1 MVRLQPWQ
9 WVVLGLPLVAIAGF
23 MVVAAGSQFHAW
35 GVNWIWAVFVLVLVG
50 WRWLLARWTR
60 PALKDMAA
68 AIAKAEQELTTTMAD
83 LPSSTAAGNL
93 PQAEAALDQI
103 LVEARQDPP
112 LWEDWTPF
120 WQRCRDV
127 VTTVAQAYH
136 PEVKYPLLNIY
147 VPDAYGLLR
156 GTVDDVD
163 RWMATLTPVLGQ
175 VTVGQA
181 VEGYEMY
188 RKVEP
193 SARKLWQAW
202 SWAQWLVNPAAAAA
216 RTLSQPT
223 SNLANQ
229 QLLGNLSAL
238 LREATLRN
246 LYRQAVA
253 LYGGELPDLPLG
265 NSGRTGVPS
274 AQTQTLQ
281 EILNRA
287 EPVEQV
293 QLQPVNILLVGRT
306 GAGKSSLINTLF
318 AADQAEVDVLP
329 STDAIRSYHWATET
343 GDTLTLWDSPGYEQ
357 IDRQD
362 YRDQLLDYSRQAD
375 LLLLVTPALDPALQM
390 DVDLLQAMGRE
401 VADLGAIAVV
411 TQVDRLRPLREWAPP
426 YDWQTGERPKEI
438 SMREATQYRQEQ
450 LGHVCDRVLPLV
462 TADTA
467 SQRQPWNA
475 DALATTLIELIDPT
489 KELRLARFLRDRDAK
504 VVAASRL
511 IDRYIFQMSTTQG
524 LAAFLKSPVLKFIAT
539 LTTGTP
545 TLAYLLAEQIPVEQL
560 PVVIGKLQLAYDLFK
575 LLAPDTAR
583 LDLLALWPLLLEHNQ
598 KPDQAAWAFG
608 QAMVEYWSQGLT
620 VDQVRSRI
628 DHYLAQYA
636 GGTSNGLLDPS
647 KSGKA

>member
-163 RWMATLTPVLGQ
+163 RWMTTLTPVLGQ

>member
-1 MVRLQPWQ
+1 MVRLKPWQ

-163 RWMATLTPVLGQ
+163 RWMTTLTPVLGQ

-628 DHYLAQYA
+628 EHYLAQYA

-647 KSGKA
+647 KSDKA

>member
-9 WVVLGLPLVAIAGF
+9 WVVLGLPLVAIAGL

-35 GVNWIWAVFVLVLVG
+35 GLNWIWAVLVLVLVG

-93 PQAEAALDQI
+93 PQAEAALEQI

-127 VTTVAQAYH
+127 VTAVAQTYH
-136 PEVKYPLLNIY
+136 PDVKYPLLNIY

-181 VEGYEMY
+181 VEGYEIY

-253 LYGGELPDLPLG
+253 LYSGELPDLPLG
-265 NSGRTGVPS
+265 DTGRMGVPS

-287 EPVEQV
+287 EPVDQV
-293 QLQPVNILLVGRT
+293 QQQPVNILLVGRT

-318 AADQAEVDVLP
+318 AADQADVDVLP

-362 YRDQLLDYSRQAD
+362 YRDQLLDYGRQAD

-390 DVDLLQAMGRE
+390 DVDLLQEMRRQ

-426 YDWQTGERPKEI
+426 YDWQTGERPKEV
-438 SMREATQYRQEQ
+438 SMREATRYRQEQ
-450 LGHVCDRVLPLV
+450 LGGVCDRVLPLV

-504 VVAASRL
+504 VVVASRL

-524 LAAFLKSPVLKFIAT
+524 LATFLKSPVLKFIAT

-575 LLAPDTAR
+575 LLGADTAR

-620 VDQVRSRI
+620 VDQVRSRV
-628 DHYLAQYA
+628 DHYLAQYNESA
-636 GGTSNGLLDPS
+636 KTTNTEKL
-647 KSGKA
+647 KAEG